1 MVDGGWWWMAV
12 VVVKLVVKL
21 VVLALTIV
29 EVVVT
34 MHTEDEVLY
43 FLYDLKFSIIR
54 IGVHQDSCNFEQ
66 EFTNARYFW
75 SDAAPTNPNEAVIVS
90 ALLSCVRKD
99 GCKIHKEILCELVI

>member
-1 MVDGGWWWMAV
+1 MV
-12 VVVKLVVKL
+12 LP
-21 VVLALTIV
+21 LTIV
-29 EVVVT
+29 EVVVI

-99 GCKIHKEILCELVI
+99 GCKIHKEILCELVV